1 MRAAGPRQ
9 QVRAQRFD
17 AAGQLWYN
25 DLERKTK
32 SPDRD
37 ILARFGEKEI
47 VLMAEASTQR
57 GGRPSLPMQGVP
69 QPTRDEVLNLP
80 RVHISSHPVMAHKMT
95 ALRDKNTAPPEF
107 YRLVKEIGAL
117 LAYEATAGLAL
128 EPHEIETPMGPMTG
142 RRLAGGI
149 GVTPI
154 LRAGLGLA
162 EAFREVIPDI
172 QVWHLGLRRDED
184 TLQALE
190 YYNRLP
196 HKVDL
201 QVAYAIDPML
211 ATGGS
216 AIDAI
221 NILKRR
227 GIPRLSYVCI
237 IAAPYGLLKLSQTHP
252 DIDIYI
258 AALDESLNEKGYILP
273 GLGDAGDRQF
283 GTF

>member
-1 MRAAGPRQ
+1 MT
-9 QVRAQRFD
+9 
-17 AAGQLWYN
+17 
-25 DLERKTK
+25 ET
-32 SPDRD
+32 
-37 ILARFGEKEI
+37 
-47 VLMAEASTQR
+47 STQS
-57 GGRPSLPMQGVP
+57 GGRPSLPMAGVP
-69 QPTRDEVLNLP
+69 QPKREEVLNLP
-80 RVHISSHPVMAHKMT
+80 RVHISSHPVMAYKLT
-95 ALRDKNTAPPEF
+95 ALRDKNTQPPEF
-107 YRLVKEIGAL
+107 YRLVKEIGGL
-117 LAYEATAGLAL
+117 LAYEATESLSL
-128 EPHEIETPMGPMTG
+128 EPSPIETPMGPMLG
-142 RRLAGGI
+142 QRLAGGI

-172 QVWHLGLRRDED
+172 QVWHLGLRRDEN
-184 TLQALE
+184 TLQAME
-190 YYNRLP
+190 YYNQLP

-227 GIPRLSYVCI
+227 GIPRISYVCI

-252 DIDIYI
+252 DIEIYLG
-258 AALDESLNEKGYILP
+258 ALDESLNDRGYILP

-283 GTF
+283 GTL

>member
-1 MRAAGPRQ
+1 MS
-9 QVRAQRFD
+9 
-17 AAGQLWYN
+17 
-25 DLERKTK
+25 ET
-32 SPDRD
+32 
-37 ILARFGEKEI
+37 
-47 VLMAEASTQR
+47 STQR
-57 GGRPSLPMQGVP
+57 GEKPGLPMAGVP

-80 RVHISSHPVMAHKMT
+80 RVYISSHPVMAHKMT
-95 ALRDKNTAPPEF
+95 ALRDKNTQPPEF

-117 LAYEATAGLAL
+117 LAYEATLSLAL
-128 EPHEIETPMGPMTG
+128 NPSPIETPMGPMIG
-142 RRLAGGI
+142 QRLAGGI

-172 QVWHLGLRRDED
+172 QVWHLGLRRDEH
-184 TLQALE
+184 TLQAME
-190 YYNRLP
+190 YYNQLP

-221 NILKRR
+221 NVLKRR

-252 DIDIYI
+252 DIDIYVGT
-258 AALDESLNEKGYILP
+258 LDESLNDRGYILP

>member
-1 MRAAGPRQ
+1 
-9 QVRAQRFD
+9 
-17 AAGQLWYN
+17 
-25 DLERKTK
+25 
-32 SPDRD
+32 
-37 ILARFGEKEI
+37 
-47 VLMAEASTQR
+47 MAETSVSS
-57 GGRPSLPMQGVP
+57 GGQPSLPMQGVP
-69 QPTRDEVLNLP
+69 QPSREEVLSLP
-80 RVHISSHPVMAHKMT
+80 RVHISSHPVMKHKMT
-95 ALRDKNTAPPEF
+95 ALRDKYTQPPEF
-107 YRLVKEIGAL
+107 YNLVKEIGAL
-117 LAYEATAGLAL
+117 LAYEATENLAL
-128 EPHEIETPMGPMTG
+128 EPRSIETPMAPMIG
-142 RRLAGGI
+142 ERLAGGI

-162 EAFREVIPDI
+162 EGFRQVIPDV
-172 QVWHLGLRRDED
+172 QVWHLGLRRDER
-184 TLQALE
+184 TLEAME
-190 YYNRLP
+190 YYNQLP

-201 QVAYAIDPML
+201 QVCYAVDPML

-227 GIPRLSYVCI
+227 GIPRLCYVGI

-258 AALDESLNEKGYILP
+258 AALDECLNEVGYIVP

>member
-1 MRAAGPRQ
+1 
-9 QVRAQRFD
+9 
-17 AAGQLWYN
+17 
-25 DLERKTK
+25 
-32 SPDRD
+32 
-37 ILARFGEKEI
+37 
-47 VLMAEASTQR
+47 
-57 GGRPSLPMQGVP
+57 
-69 QPTRDEVLNLP
+69 
-80 RVHISSHPVMAHKMT
+80 
-95 ALRDKNTAPPEF
+95 
-107 YRLVKEIGAL
+107 
-117 LAYEATAGLAL
+117 
-128 EPHEIETPMGPMTG
+128 MGPAKG
-142 RRLAGGI
+142 QRLAGGI

-154 LRAGLGLA
+154 LRAGLGMA
-162 EAFREVIPDI
+162 EAFREVIPDA

-201 QVAYAIDPML
+201 QVAYAVDPML

-216 AIDAI
+216 GIDAI
-221 NILKRR
+221 SILKLR
-227 GIPRLSYVCI
+227 GIPRLSYVGI

-258 AALDESLNEKGYILP
+258 AALDDSLNDRGYILP

>member
-1 MRAAGPRQ
+1 MS
-9 QVRAQRFD
+9 
-17 AAGQLWYN
+17 
-25 DLERKTK
+25 ET
-32 SPDRD
+32 
-37 ILARFGEKEI
+37 
-47 VLMAEASTQR
+47 STQS
-57 GGRPSLPMQGVP
+57 GGRPSLPMQGVA
-69 QPTRDEVLNLP
+69 QPSREEVLHLP
-80 RVHISSHPVMAHKMT
+80 RVHISTHPVMAHKMT
-95 ALRDKNTAPPEF
+95 ALRDKNTQPPEF

-117 LAYEATAGLAL
+117 LAYEATTNLAL
-128 EPHEIETPMGPMTG
+128 EPSPIETPMGPMVG
-142 RRLAGGI
+142 QRLAGGI

-162 EAFREVIPDI
+162 EAFRDVIPDI

-184 TLQALE
+184 TLQAME

-221 NILKRR
+221 NVLKRR
-227 GIPRLSYVCI
+227 SIPRLSYVCI
-237 IAAPYGLLKLSQTHP
+237 IAAPYGLLKLKETHP
-252 DIDIYI
+252 DIDIYV
-258 AALDESLNEKGYILP
+258 AALDESLNDKGYILP

>member
-1 MRAAGPRQ
+1 M
-9 QVRAQRFD
+9 
-17 AAGQLWYN
+17 
-25 DLERKTK
+25 
-32 SPDRD
+32 S
-37 ILARFGEKEI
+37 
-47 VLMAEASTQR
+47 EASISS

-69 QPTRDEVLNLP
+69 QPARDEVLNLP
-80 RVHISSHPVMAHKMT
+80 RVHISRHPVMAHKMT
-95 ALRDKNTAPPEF
+95 ALRDKNTPAPEF

-117 LAYEATAGLAL
+117 LAYEATASLRL
-128 EPHEIETPMGPMTG
+128 EPVNIETPLEPTRGQ
-142 RRLAGGI
+142 RLAGGI
-149 GVTPI
+149 GIMPI

-162 EAFREVIPDI
+162 EGFRQVISDAQI
-172 QVWHLGLRRDED
+172 WHLGLRRDED

-196 HKVDL
+196 HQVDL
-201 QVAYAIDPML
+201 QEAYAVDPML

-216 AIDAI
+216 AIDAVT
-221 NILKRR
+221 ILKHR
-227 GIPRLSYVCI
+227 GIPRISYVGI

-258 AALDESLNEKGYILP
+258 AGLDESLNDRGFILP